1 MTTSTEQEFRD
12 LQAEDPEYKEA
23 LKRVRKIKH
32 FYKNLASWA
41 GVSILLIALDF
52 FINGGFTWSRYPV
65 FFWGLSLIPQLFQVI
80 RLQKFDNTWEQRQIR
95 RFTGRAIPED
105 TPSPPLEDYSDELLN
120 QKDRE
125 MSELSDYRKINK
137 PWKEE
142 DLV

>member
-1 MTTSTEQEFRD
+1 MSSNQQYPPEPIQED
-12 LQAEDPEYKEA
+12 SEYTDA
-23 LKRVRKIKH
+23 LKRVKKIKS

-41 GVSILLIALDF
+41 GVSIFLLALDF
-52 FINGGFTWSRYPV
+52 FMSGGFTWSRYPV
-65 FFWGLSLIPQLFQVI
+65 FFWGLSIIPQLFQVI
-80 RLQKFDNTWEQRQIR
+80 RLQKLDKTWEQRQLR

-105 TPSPPLEDYSDELLN
+105 TTSPPLEDYSEELLN

-125 MSELSDYRKINK
+125 MSELPDYRKVSK

>member
-1 MTTSTEQEFRD
+1 MSSNEQYSPQPF
-12 LQAEDPEYKEA
+12 QEDPEYQDA
-23 LKRVRKIKH
+23 LKRVKKIKN

-41 GVSILLIALDF
+41 GVSIFLLALDF
-52 FINGGFTWSRYPV
+52 FMSGGFTWSRYPV
-65 FFWGLSLIPQLFQVI
+65 FFWGLSIIPQLFQVI
-80 RLQKFDNTWEQRQIR
+80 RLQKLDKTWEQRQMR

-105 TPSPPLEDYSDELLN
+105 TNSPPLEDYSDELLN

-125 MSELSDYRKINK
+125 MSELSDYRKVSK

>member
-1 MTTSTEQEFRD
+1 MSSNEQYSPQPF
-12 LQAEDPEYKEA
+12 QEDPEYQDA
-23 LKRVRKIKH
+23 LKRVKKIKS

-41 GVSILLIALDF
+41 GVSIFLLALDF
-52 FINGGFTWSRYPV
+52 FMSGGFTWSRYPV
-65 FFWGLSLIPQLFQVI
+65 FFWGLSIIPQLFQVI
-80 RLQKFDNTWEQRQIR
+80 RLQKLDKTWEQRQMR

-105 TPSPPLEDYSDELLN
+105 TTSPPLEDYSDELLN

-125 MSELSDYRKINK
+125 MSELSDYRKVSK

>member
-1 MTTSTEQEFRD
+1 MSSNEQYSPQPF
-12 LQAEDPEYKEA
+12 QEDPEYQDA
-23 LKRVRKIKH
+23 LKRVKKIKS

-41 GVSILLIALDF
+41 GVSIFLLALDF
-52 FINGGFTWSRYPV
+52 FMSGGFTWSRYPV

-80 RLQKFDNTWEQRQIR
+80 RLQKLDRGWEQRQMR

-105 TPSPPLEDYSDELLN
+105 TTSPPLEDYSEELLN

-125 MSELSDYRKINK
+125 MSELSDYRKVSK

>member
-1 MTTSTEQEFRD
+1 MSSNQQYPPEPIQEDSEYRD
-12 LQAEDPEYKEA
+12 A
-23 LKRVRKIKH
+23 LKRVKKIKS

-41 GVSILLIALDF
+41 GVSIFLLALDF
-52 FINGGFTWSRYPV
+52 FMSGGFTWSRYPV
-65 FFWGLSLIPQLFQVI
+65 FFWGLSIIPQLFQVI
-80 RLQKFDNTWEQRQIR
+80 RLQKLDKTWEQRQLR

-105 TPSPPLEDYSDELLN
+105 TTSPPLEDYSEELLN

-125 MSELSDYRKINK
+125 MSELSDYRKVGK